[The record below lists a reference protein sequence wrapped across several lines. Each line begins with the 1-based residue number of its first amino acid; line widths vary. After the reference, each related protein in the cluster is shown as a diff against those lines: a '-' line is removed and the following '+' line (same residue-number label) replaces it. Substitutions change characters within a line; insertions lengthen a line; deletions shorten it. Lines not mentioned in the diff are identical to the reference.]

1 MLLFPPPQLFMCLLW
16 CLLQLVVVF
25 MYWDLP
31 PRVRGRAQDGSTSH
45 STDAQ
50 DEKGLMEDGDDE
62 EKPLIASQELA
73 GSYGSVVTSNSSIHH
88 APTAS
93 NATTNHVSAASPVP
107 PDNHKSSRLN
117 KSFCF
122 SRGEWLAVNE
132 SPAKCF
138 FLLFLFF
145 FNRPPLSKI

>member
-1 MLLFPPPQLFMCLLW
+1 
-16 CLLQLVVVF
+16 

-31 PRVRGRAQDGSTSH
+31 PREKGRAQHGSTSH
-45 STDAQ
+45 STDAE

-73 GSYGSVVTSNSSIHH
+73 GSYGSVVTANSSIHH
-88 APTAS
+88 AATAS
-93 NATTNHVSAASPVP
+93 NATTNHVSAAP
-107 PDNHKSSRLN
+107 PTDTHKSSHLN

-132 SPAKCF
+132 SPAK
-138 FLLFLFF
+138 LLFFIISIF
-145 FNRPPLSKI
+145 CNSKN